1 MVHMKISMYIILMI
15 LNICNGGD
23 INMKI
28 DINGNA
34 IESKYCVHTI
44 DPFNNY
50 RMTIIK
56 AKKIVIGDVYTTFY
70 DYYGSISGS
79 FRNDILL
86 GYAKED

>member
-1 MVHMKISMYIILMI
+1 MPEEV
-15 LNICNGGD
+15 
-23 INMKI
+23 I
-28 DINGNA
+28 DMRY
-34 IESKYCVHTI
+34 ESKYCVHTI

-56 AKKIVIGDVYTTFY
+56 AKKIVIGDGYMTFY

-86 GYAKED
+86 GYAKEDK